1 MRTFPLACLLV
12 FAPALCGAAP
22 NAAKDDTAAV
32 RKALTARYASV
43 TRAFQKK
50 DAAAMV
56 AVMAPDYVAV
66 QPGGRE
72 MNREQVL
79 ADFKQQ
85 MNALKSVRWPRK
97 IEKLEVSGG
106 EAKATVR
113 GRLSGDMVDHKGKRH
128 HLVVTALTHDTWT
141 KGATGW
147 LIKRSEVAEMQM
159 TLDGKAGPGAAPAKP

>member
-1 MRTFPLACLLV
+1 MRTLPLACLLV

-22 NAAKDDTAAV
+22 HKDDTAAV

-43 TRAFQKK
+43 SRAFQKK
-50 DAAAMV
+50 DAAAM
-56 AVMAPDYVAV
+56 AAIMAPDYVAV

-72 MNREQVL
+72 LDREQVL
-79 ADFKQQ
+79 ADFKRQ
-85 MNALKSVRWPRK
+85 MEALSSVRWPRK
-97 IEKLEVSGG
+97 IEKLEVKDG

-113 GRLSGDMVDHKGKRH
+113 GRLSGDMVEPKGKRH
-128 HLVVTALTHDTWT
+128 RLVVTAVTHDTWT

-159 TLDGKAGPGAAPAKP
+159 TLDGKSGPGAPPAKP